1 MIERYCQQHNRSIFE
16 TMSNYQLIKTSQQ
29 LNQLMVK
36 LRQEACIAVDTE
48 SDSLY
53 SYFEKVCLLQVST
66 ETENFIIDPLLV
78 DITPIGEI
86 FASPNHE
93 KIFHAAEFDI
103 LSLNRDYGFEFDNL
117 FDTMIAAK
125 ILGWEKIGLGN
136 ILEKLFSVKSNK
148 QFQQYNWGKRPI
160 DIQALNYAYGDTAY
174 LHQLRALQ
182 IERLTKNKRLKEARA
197 AFRRLKL
204 LKSTAKHFSPSQFWR
219 IKNAK
224 FLEPDAQALLQ
235 ALFVFRDNY
244 ARHVDMPPFKIMSD
258 ATLVSLSENPPQ
270 NLADLKRSKGI
281 NRRLL
286 KLHAQKILKVLQARH
301 APPQLPKRNGHTQSM
316 HGADWSR
323 YEHLRSW
330 RNGLAKN
337 RGVEPDV
344 ILPNGTLKAIARA
357 NPHNIEQLKQKKL
370 LGVWQFETYAHAIIQ
385 NLDLLLS

>member
-1 MIERYCQQHNRSIFE
+1 
-16 TMSNYQLIKTSQQ
+16 MSNYQLIKTTQQ
-29 LNQLMVK
+29 LNQLILQ
-36 LRQEACIAVDTE
+36 LRQEDCIAVDTE

-53 SYFEKVCLLQVST
+53 SYFEKVCLLQIST
-66 ETENFIIDPLLV
+66 RAENFIIDPLLV

-103 LSLNRDYGFEFDNL
+103 LSLNRDYGFEFENL

-136 ILEKLFSVKSNK
+136 ILKRRFSIKTNK

-160 DIQALNYAYGDTAY
+160 DVQALTYAYGDTAY

-182 IERLTKNKRLKEARA
+182 IELLTQNNRLKEARA
-197 AFRRLKL
+197 AFNREKTLRG
-204 LKSTAKHFSPSQFWR
+204 TAKKFSPSQFWK

-224 FLEPDAQALLQ
+224 LLGPDAQALLQ

-244 ARHVDMPPFKIMSD
+244 ARHVDMPAFKIMSD
-258 ATLVSLSENPPQ
+258 ATLVSLAENPPR
-270 NLADLKRSKGI
+270 DLSALKKTKGI
-281 NRRLL
+281 NRKLL
-286 KLHAQKILKVLQARH
+286 KRHGQKLLKVLLTKH
-301 APPQLPKRNGHTQSM
+301 APPQPQKRNGYGQTM

-330 RNGLAKN
+330 RNELAEN
-337 RGVEPDV
+337 RGVDPDV

-357 NPHNIEQLKQKKL
+357 NPSNIEQLQKRKL
-370 LGVWQFETYAHAIIQ
+370 LGAWQFETYAHTIIKE
-385 NLDLLLS
+385 LSALSV